1 MINSK
6 FISEYV
12 DDFVNSTSH
21 FQINDAR
28 QLPIIIP
35 ASEQLKEFELIFD
48 RAKRVQEE
56 KFSGKISEKEAEE
69 RLEKI
74 QMELDEKVMELYGLK

>member
-35 ASEQLKEFELIFD
+35 TTEQLMVFEDIFNSAVSVQKEKFAGKLSEQNAE
-48 RAKRVQEE
+48 AKL
-56 KFSGKISEKEAEE
+56 AD
-69 RLEKI
+69 I
-74 QMELDEKVMELYGLK
+74 QRELDERVLEMYGVR